1 MQICDHY
8 HDEIVYDC
16 GRCPVC
22 MIVDELDVSRRDA
35 ELLQSTID
43 NMQDNID
50 NLNAMILDLEKQ
62 LETGGAQVLHS
73 ITKKI

>member
-1 MQICDHY
+1 
-8 HDEIVYDC
+8 
-16 GRCPVC
+16 

>member
-16 GRCPVC
+16 GSCPVC
-22 MIVDELDVSRRDA
+22 IIVGELDVSRRDA

-43 NMQDNID
+43 NMQDDID